1 MKVSLIVAGAVG
13 LILGLLIDHAL
24 FWRDDRLALL
34 FVILCGTLAV
44 VLTYLALHSRVLPHH
59 VWLANTKK

>member
-1 MKVSLIVAGAVG
+1 MKVSLIVAGTVG
-13 LILGLLIDHAL
+13 LIVGLLIDHAL
-24 FWRDDRLALL
+24 FWRDDMLAVL
-34 FVILCGTLAV
+34 FVVLCGALAI